1 MSEQNM
7 LNADLTQEL
16 KTGQPVIKAGEPKV
30 NEVHKIEVDKNGPQA
45 GEQPKSLGPTF

>member
-30 NEVHKIEVDKNGPQA
+30 NEVQKKDVQINGPVA
-45 GEQPKSLGPTF
+45 GEQPKSLGATF